1 MLLQSKIIGGATEIS
16 IETRFKGSKYPVRV
30 HIGFVEALRAINVH
44 EPGAAD
50 APDARGGLSIGG
62 AVTLAETRCVPSGL
76 GAACCGVTATVTH
89 ECIAWW
95 GCRSQ
100 CRV

>member
-62 AVTLAETRCVPSGL
+62 AVTLAETRCVPSL
-76 GAACCGVTATVTH
+76 GAVCCGVTATVTH

-95 GCRSQ
+95 VCRSQ